1 MNLEKMEGLTSENI
15 INTDEIVEQLQSKAI
30 TVVRLDS
37 FDSKGATNY
46 IKGGLED
53 FTSAAKAL
61 NENVVFL
68 SEVLL
73 SENDFFHE
81 PNAEILGEYEQSSVA
96 GEEEPSDGIN
106 LIQFSTTLGE
116 YKQYIGQTH
125 FLLFRLFFKNHSL
138 SYLHYPDWIAGFNE
152 TFDEAEENFESKEKQ
167 LRDQKDQEET
177 NLKEET
183 RRRETGLVQLLEALA
198 DDDKF
203 VLLSTQKAKQEYA
216 VARYPELTDLPPQR
230 LKDEISNLNAR
241 IQAKKM
247 LR

>member
-1 MNLEKMEGLTSENI
+1 MEESNSVNL

-30 TVVRLDS
+30 TVVRLDG
-37 FDSKGATNY
+37 FDAKGATNY
-46 IKGGLED
+46 IKGDLED
-53 FTSAAKAL
+53 FITAAKAL

-81 PNAEILGEYEQSSVA
+81 PNAEILGEYEQSPVA
-96 GEEEPSDGIN
+96 DEEEPIEGIN

-116 YKQYIGQTH
+116 YEEYIGQTH

-138 SYLHYPDWIAGFNE
+138 SYLHYPNWIAGFNE
-152 TFDEAEENFESKEKQ
+152 AFDEAEKIFESKEKK
-167 LRDQKDQEET
+167 LRDQKEQEET
-177 NLKEET
+177 TLKEET
-183 RRRETGLVQLLEALA
+183 ERRETGLVQLLEALA

-203 VLLSTQKAKQEYA
+203 VSLSTQKAKQEYA
-216 VARYPELTDLPPQR
+216 VARYPELTDLSPQR

-247 LR
+247 LG